1 MSVALRLNRI
11 AVAAASR
18 NSMHN
23 ASSSMLATARAQRI
37 VQHLTAGSAAPRLGA
52 ASPAH
57 CAASFSSA
65 SASSSSSTATANP
78 TAGAAE
84 RMTLTEKR
92 GSVGIVTLN
101 RPKALNALCNALI
114 RELNDELRKLDA
126 DESIGCIIITGSE
139 KSFAAGADIKEM
151 APNTFVTAYRNN
163 MLAFWHDLTLIR
175 KPIIA
180 AVNGFALG
188 GGCELAMMCD
198 IIIAGDKAQ
207 FAQPEILLGTIPGCG
222 GTQRLTRVVGKSKAM
237 EWCLTSVTLH
247 STRSR

>member
-1 MSVALRLNRI
+1 MSIALRLNRI

-37 VQHLTAGSAAPRLGA
+37 VQHLTAGSAAPRLNA
-52 ASPAH
+52 ATPAP

-65 SASSSSSTATANP
+65 SASSSSTATANP

-247 STRSR
+247 FIRR